1 MKQFIRTK
9 KDLQNSLRK
18 GFPDMLNL
26 LHLTIIEKTKW
37 FLIII
42 LLGFAVFFL
51 IKTCLTGQKEKKLE
65 DAKEKIQAGRAI
77 YAELNPDKGKT
88 VKYSVFNNSIL
99 IELNA
104 GVVDNFE
111 LFSGRLTDFAIEKRI
126 DAYRI
131 DKELTDAEIS
141 KAFEEILT
149 KETEEAAQKG

>member
-1 MKQFIRTK
+1 MRRS
-9 KDLQNSLRK
+9 DERY
-18 GFPDMLNL
+18 
-26 LHLTIIEKTKW
+26 H
-37 FLIII
+37 
-42 LLGFAVFFL
+42 V
-51 IKTCLTGQKEKKLE
+51 
-65 DAKEKIQAGRAI
+65 AGIALSC
-77 YAELNPDKGKT
+77 E
-88 VKYSVFNNSIL
+88 KYSVFNNSIL